1 MAVVVD
7 LVLDNPAPGH
17 GDVVTAT
24 YIVTGNDG
32 APAQDTEAD
41 GNANIGGENY
51 PDSAPITLPGTPA
64 LPQVFDTPTCLG
76 LTFVPTANP
85 AVFTAVVP

>member
-1 MAVVVD
+1 MAVTAE

-24 YIVTGNDG
+24 YIVTGNDS
-32 APAQDTEAD
+32 APALDTEAD
-41 GNANIGGENY
+41 GNADVGGIDY
-51 PDSAPITLPGTPA
+51 PVSAPLTLPGSPA
-64 LPQVFDTPTCLG
+64 LPQTFDTPVCLG
-76 LTFVPTANP
+76 LVFVPTANP

>member
-1 MAVVVD
+1 MAVVAE
-7 LVLDNPAPGH
+7 LVLDNPAPDH

-32 APAQDTEAD
+32 TPAQEAEAVGSAD
-41 GNANIGGENY
+41 VGGTDY
-51 PDSAPITLPGTPA
+51 PVTAPIILPGSPA
-64 LPQVFDTPTCLG
+64 LPQTYDTPACLG
-76 LTFVPTANP
+76 LVFVPTANP